1 MKSTRTTWCKWI
13 CCSARMASRKP
24 IACRNRAIEFRAARS
39 PRLGEK
45 QRERSRGE
53 TGMNR
58 NWILSVFTAAVLCS
72 GAALNAQEPPP
83 GPPPSDGFMAGEPFG
98 ARMKILGFEEMHPGK
113 VVTGAPYS
121 AVAVTETT
129 QTLADGTTIDRK
141 IQANV
146 FRDGQGRV
154 RRETTLPVIGP
165 LVASGKSDSF
175 VMIHDPVA
183 GTAFILHPDTKIAD
197 ELPAPRH
204 GKKGGGAMQD
214 KFEAR
219 MQAEIASGAVKKD
232 DLGTQSINGA
242 PAQGTRYTRTIPAGQ
257 IGNDKPISIVNERW
271 YSPDLQVVVK
281 STRTDPRFGSTT
293 YTLTNIQRQEPAAT
307 LFAVPSDYTVRQAR
321 AHGKGNMMYDHGG
334 QAPA

>member
-45 QRERSRGE
+45 QQERSRGE

-58 NWILSVFTAAVLCS
+58 KWVLLVFRTVMLTS
-72 GAALNAQEPPP
+72 TVALNAQDPP
-83 GPPPSDGFMAGEPFG
+83 GPPPPDVFMAGEPIG
-98 ARMKILGFEEMHPGK
+98 ARMKVLGFEEMHPGK

-141 IQANV
+141 IQADV

-154 RRETTLPVIGP
+154 RRETTLPEIGP
-165 LVASGKSDSF
+165 LVASGKSNSF

-197 ELPAPRH
+197 QLPARGP
-204 GKKGGGAMQD
+204 GKNTGALRD
-214 KFEAR
+214 KFEAHI
-219 MQAEIASGAVKKD
+219 QQEIANGTVKKD
-232 DLGTQSINGA
+232 D
-242 PAQGTRYTRTIPAGQ
+242 
-257 IGNDKPISIVNERW
+257 
-271 YSPDLQVVVK
+271 
-281 STRTDPRFGSTT
+281 
-293 YTLTNIQRQEPAAT
+293 
-307 LFAVPSDYTVRQAR
+307 
-321 AHGKGNMMYDHGG
+321 
-334 QAPA
+334 